1 MMLLWLG
8 WIIYDVQYGYM
19 FIVLQS
25 FSRLD

>member
-8 WIIYDVQYGYM
+8 WIIYDVQYGCM

-25 FSRLD
+25 FSLLD